1 MPGTSEVPGIF
12 SKDARI
18 QEPRHLILVNNR
30 DEVEWEEGLTV
41 SALLE
46 RFRYTFPHIIVKV
59 NGKVIPREEYPT
71 HAIPDGAD
79 VWVIHLIAGG

>member
-1 MPGTSEVPGIF
+1 V
-12 SKDARI
+12 
-18 QEPRHLILVNNR
+18 ILVNNR
-30 DEVEWEEGLTV
+30 DEVEWQEGLTV

-59 NGKVIPREEYPT
+59 DGKVVPREEYST
-71 HAIPDGAD
+71 RTIPDDAD